1 MTSSAGHNTTACF
14 PASSGFQA
22 FWVFTAALLAC
33 LALTLM
39 TDTFA
44 SERNLFNVARNFAF
58 VAIIAIGMTAV
69 IASGGIDLSVGSSV
83 VLSAMVISV
92 AMSSGLPFWIS
103 AILALGAAL
112 AVGLFNGI
120 LIAYAGMPAFVVT
133 LGTLSAARSL
143 AMVLSDNKMI
153 WEFGPDHDIL
163 LWIGGGST
171 FGLPHPLYVLTILTI
186 VMSLAFKWTR
196 WGQHLFAIGSNEN
209 AAILTGIP
217 VKPTQGQHLHVLR
230 LHRRIGRHPD
240 GRLARQRHHQSRPGN
255 GTHGHCRRRHWRR
268 QPCRWRG
275 DSIGAVVGALLI
287 EVIRNSLIL
296 LGISTF
302 WQGMFIGTFIIVA
315 VAFDR
320 FRNFRS

>member
-1 MTSSAGHNTTACF
+1 MTTLDDIIGRSQHDSLF
-14 PASSGFQA
+14 SRIKRLPA

-120 LIAYAGMPAFVVT
+120 LIAYAGHAGVCRHTRDLVGCT
-133 LGTLSAARSL
+133 LAGH
-143 AMVLSDNKMI
+143 
-153 WEFGPDHDIL
+153 GPVGQQDDL
-163 LWIGGGST
+163 G
-171 FGLPHPLYVLTILTI
+171 VR
-186 VMSLAFKWTR
+186 TR
-196 WGQHLFAIGSNEN
+196 
-209 AAILTGIP
+209 P
-217 VKPTQGQHLHVLR
+217 
-230 LHRRIGRHPD
+230 
-240 GRLARQRHHQSRPGN
+240 
-255 GTHGHCRRRHWRR
+255 
-268 QPCRWRG
+268 
-275 DSIGAVVGALLI
+275 
-287 EVIRNSLIL
+287 
-296 LGISTF
+296 
-302 WQGMFIGTFIIVA
+302 
-315 VAFDR
+315 
-320 FRNFRS
+320 